1 MSASMTE
8 EYFGFSQAPFS
19 LTPDPTFAF
28 ATESHERALRV
39 ILHGL
44 GRHEG
49 LMVVTGDIGC
59 GKTTLCR
66 RLLPMLPA
74 RSFLSLVLN
83 PFLTADDLL
92 RQVLE
97 DFGLVSSED
106 LRRGP
111 LMRASCHELART
123 LQDFLK
129 TLEQI
134 DGTAIIIIDEAQ
146 NLPLKTLEQV
156 RLLSNFETNTRKL
169 LQIIL
174 VGQKN
179 LEPIL
184 ELEEL
189 RQLTQRV
196 SRRCRIEPLKETELG
211 AYINHRLEAAMPA
224 GEAPQVKFT
233 GAAVKTI
240 SALSNGVPRI
250 VNLLCDRALEI
261 GYAHGETAIDRRIA
275 LLAAKDLEM
284 PVSPMAR
291 LEPAIRPAM
300 GVAAAAAAV
309 MIGVGVWSYTA
320 RGAQN
325 APATVVLVVSKP
337 PLQLEPALDRG
348 QPPASAIPRSIAAS
362 ASPPPAPEPT
372 PSPAPTT
379 ATLEIGTTYEL
390 TVASF
395 ATPGRA
401 STVASDLV
409 ANGHP
414 ARVAMSTSGKWQMV
428 IVGPYTSE
436 QEAQEARRTLE
447 QVGFAGIRIARVP

>member
-1 MSASMTE
+1 MSATMTE

-44 GRHEG
+44 NRHEG

-111 LMRASCHELART
+111 LTRASCHELART
-123 LQDFLK
+123 LHDFLNS
-129 TLEQI
+129 LEQI
-134 DGTAIIIIDEAQ
+134 DGTAIIIVDEAQ
-146 NLPLKTLEQV
+146 NLPLKTLEQI

-189 RQLTQRV
+189 RQLNQRV
-196 SRRCRIEPLKETELG
+196 SRRCRVEPLMEAELG
-211 AYINHRLEAAMPA
+211 AYINHRLEAAMPV
-224 GEAPQVKFT
+224 GEPPQVSFT
-233 GAAVKTI
+233 PAAVKTI
-240 SALSNGVPRI
+240 SALSEGVPRI

-261 GYAHGETAIDRRIA
+261 GYAHGETSIDRRLA

-284 PVSPMAR
+284 PVSPIAR
-291 LEPAIRPAM
+291 LEPFIRPAM
-300 GVAAAAAAV
+300 GAAAAAAAV

-320 RGAQN
+320 RGAQSAA
-325 APATVVLVVSKP
+325 APVVHVEPKP
-337 PLQLEPALDRG
+337 PLQLEPALESS
-348 QPPASAIPRSIAAS
+348 PARVAAVPTPIATSA
-362 ASPPPAPEPT
+362 PAPAVPAPAVAAAPT
-372 PSPAPTT
+372 P
-379 ATLEIGTTYEL
+379 ATLEMGASYEL

-414 ARVAMSTSGKWQMV
+414 ARVAASGKWQMV

-436 QEAQEARRTLE
+436 PEAQDARRTIE
-447 QVGFAGIRIARVP
+447 QAGFAGIRIARVP